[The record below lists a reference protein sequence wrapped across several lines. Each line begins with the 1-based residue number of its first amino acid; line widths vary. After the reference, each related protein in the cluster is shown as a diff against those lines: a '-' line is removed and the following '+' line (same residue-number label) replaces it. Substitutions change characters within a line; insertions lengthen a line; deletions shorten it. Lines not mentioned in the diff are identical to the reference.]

1 MNSITNRNRQK
12 MKKNVTKKETQSTD
26 GKVYY
31 HITHGYDSW
40 IKIQRRG
47 LKASFD
53 GYIYLLTRKDIT
65 NYVAVRQLGI
75 IDSYGVLKV
84 DSKGI
89 TGIVED
95 DNVAEF
101 TAKYQRRVN
110 QKMIKPEFIKPVN
123 MYCVDLVAVED
134 FFRQVVMR

>member
-1 MNSITNRNRQK
+1 MA
-12 MKKNVTKKETQSTD
+12 E
-26 GKVYY
+26 KVIYY
-31 HITHGYDSW
+31 HITRGYDSW
-40 IKIQRRG
+40 LKIQRKG

-75 IDSYGVLKV
+75 MDSYGVLKV
-84 DSKGI
+84 GSEGI

-101 TAKYQRRVN
+101 TAKYQKRVK
-110 QKMIKPEFIKPVN
+110 QEMIKPEFIKPVN